1 MPLSTTPDWRW
12 MTHRE
17 DNPWYPSMRIFRQQQ
32 HMVGGPVFER
42 MAAELRAL
50 VSGRARTRSVKVEIA
65 PGELIDKITIL
76 DIKSERVTNADKLR
90 NVRAELAALSQA
102 RDESMFDGEVLAALT
117 AELKGINESLWQI
130 EDEIRLC
137 ERAGDF
143 GPRFVELARSVYE
156 QNDRRAGVKRRINER
171 LGSETMEEKSHAA
184 GDQLRGDRL
193 S

>member
-1 MPLSTTPDWRW
+1 VLRPLANRS
-12 MTHRE
+12 
-17 DNPWYPSMRIFRQQQ
+17 
-32 HMVGGPVFER
+32 
-42 MAAELRAL
+42 ALRAAFGHGLRPL
-50 VSGRARTRSVKVEIA
+50 VQESTGKQHARHPCRSLE
-65 PGELIDKITIL
+65 
-76 DIKSERVTNADKLR
+76 IKSERVTNADKLR